1 MPGKLAFT
9 CGDPAGIGPE
19 IIASWLAANPAEAK
33 NIAVIGPARWLET
46 LNTTAEKISVGL
58 EEFSATLGQAR
69 PQELSPEAQARV
81 AVFGVDV
88 GQTASDGEKMFVRSA
103 GGDAID
109 RNVRAQ
115 VDFDDSQTLR
125 KNRSITDMILNFG
138 GEAREPVIDP
148 AAEAERLRAE
158 SEAVKDIT
166 GGGKV
171 IIQPKQ
177 TSKLPG
183 L

>member
-1 MPGKLAFT
+1 MKRYST
-9 CGDPAGIGPE
+9 IGLV
-19 IIASWLAANPAEAK
+19 AMTAVTLAACASSG
-33 NIAVIGPARWLET
+33 GPD
-46 LNTTAEKISVGL
+46 
-58 EEFSATLGQAR
+58 EFRVVRKAPLTVPPEYSLRPPTLGQAR

-81 AVFGVDV
+81 AVFGIDV
-88 GQTASDGEKMFVRSA
+88 GQGASDGEKLFVKAA

-115 VDFDDSQTLR
+115 VDFDDSQALR
-125 KNRSITDMILNFG
+125 KGRSITDMILNFG
-138 GEAREPVIDP
+138 ATEREPLIDP
-148 AAEAERLRAE
+148 AVEAERLRVEAA
-158 SEAVKDIT
+158 AVKDIT

>member
-1 MPGKLAFT
+1 MKRYST
-9 CGDPAGIGPE
+9 IGLV
-19 IIASWLAANPAEAK
+19 AMTALGLAACASAGGPDEFRVVRKAPLTVPPEYNLRPPA
-33 NIAVIGPARWLET
+33 
-46 LNTTAEKISVGL
+46 
-58 EEFSATLGQAR
+58 LGQAR

-88 GQTASDGEKMFVRSA
+88 GQTASDGEKMFVKSA
-103 GGDAID
+103 GGDAVD

-138 GEAREPVIDP
+138 GEPREPVIDP
-148 AAEAERLRAE
+148 AAESERLRVE

>member
-1 MPGKLAFT
+1 MKRYSTLGLVALT
-9 CGDPAGIGPE
+9 AVT
-19 IIASWLAANPAEAK
+19 LAACASSG
-33 NIAVIGPARWLET
+33 GPDEFRVVRKAPL
-46 LNTTAEKISVGL
+46 SVPPEYNL
-58 EEFSATLGQAR
+58 RPPTLGQAR

-88 GQTASDGEKMFVRSA
+88 GRSASEGEKLFVRAA

-109 RNVRAQ
+109 RTVRAQ

-125 KNRSITDMILNFG
+125 KNRSFADTLLNFG
-138 GEAREPVIDP
+138 GGGPSDQKLLDP

-158 SEAVKDIT
+158 TEAVKDVT
-166 GGGKV
+166 GGGKIV
-171 IIQPKQ
+171 IQPKQ

>member
-1 MPGKLAFT
+1 MKRYSTLGLVAMT
-9 CGDPAGIGPE
+9 ALG
-19 IIASWLAANPAEAK
+19 LAACASPGSPDEFRVVRKAPLTVPPEYNLRPPA
-33 NIAVIGPARWLET
+33 P
-46 LNTTAEKISVGL
+46 
-58 EEFSATLGQAR
+58 GQAR

-88 GQTASDGEKMFVRSA
+88 GQTASDGEKAFVKAA
-103 GGDAID
+103 GGDAVD
-109 RNVRAQ
+109 RNVRAL
-115 VDFDDSQTLR
+115 VDFDDSQTVH

-138 GEAREPVIDP
+138 ATDKPEVID
-148 AAEAERLRAE
+148 AEAEAERLRAE
-158 SEAVKDIT
+158 EAATKDIT

>member
-1 MPGKLAFT
+1 MKRYST
-9 CGDPAGIGPE
+9 IGLV
-19 IIASWLAANPAEAK
+19 AMTALSLAACASTS
-33 NIAVIGPARWLET
+33 GPD
-46 LNTTAEKISVGL
+46 
-58 EEFSATLGQAR
+58 EFRVVRKAPLTVPPEYNLRPPTLGQSR

-81 AVFGVDV
+81 AVFGIDV
-88 GQTASDGEKMFVRSA
+88 GQTASDGEKMFVKSA
-103 GGDAID
+103 GGDAVD

-115 VDFDDSQTLR
+115 VDFDDSQTLH

-138 GEAREPVIDP
+138 GEARESVIDP
-148 AAEAERLRAE
+148 AAEAERLRVE
-158 SEAVKDIT
+158 GEAVKDIT

>member
-1 MPGKLAFT
+1 MKRYSTLGLVAMT
-9 CGDPAGIGPE
+9 ALG
-19 IIASWLAANPAEAK
+19 LAACSTPG
-33 NIAVIGPARWLET
+33 GPD
-46 LNTTAEKISVGL
+46 
-58 EEFSATLGQAR
+58 EFRVVRKAPLTVPPEYNLRPPTLGQAR

-88 GQTASDGEKMFVRSA
+88 GQTASEGEKALVKAA
-103 GGDAID
+103 GGDAVD
-109 RNVRAQ
+109 RNVRNL
-115 VDFDDSQTLR
+115 VDFDDSQTLH

-138 GEAREPVIDP
+138 GGADKPAVVDA

-158 SEAVKDIT
+158 EAATKDIT